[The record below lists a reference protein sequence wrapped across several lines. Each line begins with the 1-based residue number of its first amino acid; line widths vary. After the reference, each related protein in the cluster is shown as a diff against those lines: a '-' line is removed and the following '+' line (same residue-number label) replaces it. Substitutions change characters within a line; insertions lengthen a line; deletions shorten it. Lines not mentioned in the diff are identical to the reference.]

1 MVSRTQAV
9 PTAIHEEPETMP
21 TLEADKIAETV
32 TTAVKDAL
40 YLSVGAGVL
49 VVQKAQVRRQE
60 LRKQF
65 AGQIETGKERFGG
78 IAKTVEAGVTTVE
91 HRIDEVLDNVQS
103 RLPGQAADVLAGV
116 RTAARR
122 FVATAV
128 PTTAPAA
135 R

>member
-1 MVSRTQAV
+1 
-9 PTAIHEEPETMP
+9 MP

-32 TTAVKDAL
+32 TTARKDAL

-60 LRKQF
+60 MRKQF
-65 AGQIETGKERFGG
+65 AGQIEAGKERFGG
-78 IAKTVEAGVTTVE
+78 LTKTVEAGVATME
-91 HRIDEVLDNVQS
+91 HRLDEVLDNVQS
-103 RLPGQAADVLAGV
+103 RLPGQAADVLAGM
-116 RTAARR
+116 RTAARK